1 MSYIWSTSY
10 TWHAFAIAAIS
21 ISHCTSI
28 HWRTKSACPQSLNY
42 GVPSGRNW
50 RTESARPQSLI
61 YGVPPGMFCQCSCR
75 SRHFY
80 EFEQFYIIALFCIS
94 TVYQR
99 IYARPYLYNLLTSL
113 LLADLLCP
121 AAHLQ
126 SVSIW
131 CMSNIWHIPGISAV
145 YQHIYDTAGIL
156 QSIDIFDTY

>member
-1 MSYIWSTSY
+1 MKYILHLTRVCNRCHIYFLLHVY
-10 TWHAFAIAAIS
+10 TLTDEVRLPAGHELRD
-21 ISHCTSI
+21 TLGYKL
-28 HWRTKSACPQSLNY
+28 TD
-42 GVPSGRNW
+42 GV
-50 RTESARPQSLI
+50 RPEDLI
-61 YGVPPGMFCQCSCR
+61 YGVPPGIFCQSSCR
-75 SRHFY
+75 PRHFY
-80 EFEQFYIIALFCIS
+80 KFEQFYIFALFCIS

-145 YQHIYDTAGIL
+145 CQHIYDTAGIL